1 MTSFV
6 CDQQSNWRKSNCRQ
20 SPASEGELL
29 DPEQAIGHLASKNR
43 ARILSAFDFTI
54 DGAPASIEPLLQKQR
69 FQGLKVTGAVSSL
82 LGQEGIYAQGLWY
95 NNKGRFDWVWAHID
109 NVLKLEVRHDT
120 RFQGGA
126 QCIWMTTHVGEYAM
140 GFPHKSYTKF
150 WNTALAYFGAPSI
163 GPLLQDD
170 YRPDWWPAQSSGLWP
185 GLLRPG
191 EEQCVLTWEEELRQM
206 TERLSVEA
214 GAKTIDLGCSS
225 AHGSSGQL
233 GQPAHNLRQLRPWN
247 LAFDGG
253 IKAKRKEPY
262 DEVTSTDPNTS
273 SGSKG
278 RKRKLTGRARA

>member
-6 CDQQSNWRKSNCRQ
+6 RDQQSNWRKSNCRQ

-29 DPEQAIGHLASKNR
+29 DPERAIGHLASKNR

-95 NNKGRFDWVWAHID
+95 DNKGQFDWVWAHID

-120 RFQGGA
+120 RFRGGA

-140 GFPHKSYTKF
+140 GFPHKSYTEF

-170 YRPDWWPAQSSGLWP
+170 YCPDWWPAQSSGLWP

-191 EEQCVLTWEEELRQM
+191 EEH
-206 TERLSVEA
+206 VEA

-262 DEVTSTDPNTS
+262 NEVTSTDPNMS

>member
-6 CDQQSNWRKSNCRQ
+6 RNQQSNWRKSNCQQ
-20 SPASEGELL
+20 SPALEGKLL
-29 DPEQAIGHLASKNR
+29 DPERAIGHLASKNC
-43 ARILSAFDFTI
+43 ARIISAFDFTI
-54 DGAPASIEPLLQKQR
+54 DGAPASVEPLLQEQR

-95 NNKGRFDWVWAHID
+95 DNKGRFDWVWAHMIMCS
-109 NVLKLEVRHDT
+109 NWKYAMT
-120 RFQGGA
+120 QGSEAA

-140 GFPHKSYTKF
+140 GFPHKSYAEF

-170 YRPDWWPAQSSGLWP
+170 YCPNWWPAQSLGIWP

-214 GAKTIDLGCSS
+214 GAKTINLGCSS

-233 GQPAHNLRQLRPWN
+233 GQPAHNLCQLQPWN

-253 IKAKRKEPY
+253 LKAKRKEP
-262 DEVTSTDPNTS
+262 VMP
-273 SGSKG
+273 
-278 RKRKLTGRARA
+278 